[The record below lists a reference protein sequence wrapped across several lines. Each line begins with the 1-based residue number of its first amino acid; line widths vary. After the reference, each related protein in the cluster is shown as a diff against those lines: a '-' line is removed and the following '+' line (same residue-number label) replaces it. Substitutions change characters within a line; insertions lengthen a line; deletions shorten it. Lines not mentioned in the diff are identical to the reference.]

1 MKKSKVQWLLA
12 VLAVIMMVGTAGMT
26 VSAKTKT
33 DKLTLLVGDKVEYF
47 YIGIGNVKSVKSS
60 KKSVVTAKKVKG
72 GSKITAKKAGKANV
86 TVKGAR
92 GKWVHKVTVK
102 KPSFDIKTAL
112 SADKRYINV
121 TFKNKTSVF
130 LNYVELT
137 FTFKNSKGENLY
149 TYTGEPYT
157 STGWMYS
164 IGKNN
169 TANCQIYIPQ
179 SYKDIDL
186 SKTTCTYTWKRYS
199 ADSSYTNYSNKVT
212 VKSSKKGDYI
222 NIKATSK
229 YKGKKEIYIGYDIL
243 FYDANKQL
251 IQIDNRSTSLSK
263 YRKNST
269 IKAYVPNNM
278 ASYTIKKRIWLEK

>member
-1 MKKSKVQWLLA
+1 MKKSKIQWLLA

-33 DKLTLLVGDKVEYF
+33 NKLTLLVGDKVEYF

-60 KKSVVTAKKVKG
+60 KKSVVTAKKAKG
-72 GSKITAKKAGKANV
+72 GSKLTAKKAGKANV
-86 TVKGAR
+86 TVKGSR

-102 KPSFDIKTAL
+102 KPSFDIKTAI
-112 SADKRYINV
+112 SADKRNINV

-137 FTFKNSKGENLY
+137 FTYKNSKGEEL
-149 TYTGEPYT
+149 YT

-186 SKTTCTYTWKRYS
+186 SKTTYTCTWKRYS
-199 ADSSYTNYSNKVT
+199 ADSSYSNYSKKVT
-212 VKSSKKGDYI
+212 VKSSKKGEYI

-251 IQIDNRSTSLSK
+251 IEIDNRSTSLSK